1 MGNPEISIRMSAVMF
16 DASEAAVK
24 DYLKKRVNSFSI
36 ISWFN
41 SVHVGTPQSFSYKHV
56 RTENNEWSLA
66 TGDRWNRKNI
76 WSM

>member
-41 SVHVGTPQSFSYKHV
+41 SVHVGTPSIFLV
-56 RTENNEWSLA
+56 
-66 TGDRWNRKNI
+66 
-76 WSM
+76 

>member
-1 MGNPEISIRMSAVMF
+1 MGNPEISIRMSAVMV

-41 SVHVGTPQSFSYKHV
+41 SVHVGTPSIFLV
-56 RTENNEWSLA
+56 
-66 TGDRWNRKNI
+66 
-76 WSM
+76 